1 MGLFAYEAL
10 DAQGKRKKGE
20 LDFDS
25 ERSARQALRARGLI
39 VRKLVPV
46 EGARKQEGE
55 VKAAQRL
62 KSDETVNFLQQLA
75 TLIDSGMPL
84 VEALASISE
93 GMENARACR
102 VIASIR
108 QQVLEGSALA
118 DALRVHGFD
127 DTICNMVDA
136 GEETGQLDAVATRL
150 AELLE
155 RRQALSQEMLSATLY
170 PVIILAFGVVV
181 MLFLLAV
188 VVPQI
193 VTVFERAGGDL
204 PALTVFVIAASEF
217 IRNNGL
223 ALILLFA
230 ALVFIYVLA
239 MKKEEMRYK
248 RDLLLLKLPAL
259 SNLLLKTNASRYTRT
274 LGMLLE
280 GGVPAL
286 AAMKIAQQSIT
297 LLPMREAASKA
308 RDMLREGSSLAD
320 GLKTGGY
327 MPLLA
332 LRMIAVGEQS
342 GTLATM
348 LVRVADNYDK
358 ESSRNI
364 KRLLTVMEPLLV
376 MGMALGVGTLA
387 MAILLPIVEMNQLVH

>member
-1 MGLFAYEAL
+1 MSLFTYEAL
-10 DAQGKRKKGE
+10 DEQGRRKTGE
-20 LDFDS
+20 INSDS
-25 ERSARQALRARGLI
+25 ERAVRQTLRAKGLM
-39 VRKLVPV
+39 VRKLTMV
-46 EGARKQEGE
+46 ENANKQKGE
-55 VKAAQRL
+55 TKASQRL
-62 KSDETVNFLQQLA
+62 KPAETVNFLQQLA

-84 VEALASISE
+84 VEALASIAE
-93 GMENARACR
+93 GMENARSCR
-102 VIASIR
+102 VVASIR

-118 DALRVHGFD
+118 EALRVHSFD
-127 DTICNMVDA
+127 DVICNMVAA

-155 RRQALSQEMLSATLY
+155 RRQALSQELLSATLY
-170 PVIILAFGVVV
+170 PVIIMVFGVVV

-193 VTVFERAGGDL
+193 VSVFERAGGDL
-204 PALTVFVIAASEF
+204 PALTVIVIASSEF
-217 IRNNGL
+217 LRNHGL
-223 ALILLFA
+223 MLILLCSALIFA
-230 ALVFIYVLA
+230 YVLA
-239 MKKEEMRYK
+239 MKKESMRYK
-248 RDLLLLKLPAL
+248 RDLLFLKVPMI
-259 SNLLLKTNASRYTRT
+259 SSLLLKTNTSRYVRT

-286 AAMKIAQQSIT
+286 VAMKIAQQSIT
-297 LLPMREAASKA
+297 LLPMREAVGKAS
-308 RDMLREGSSLAD
+308 DMLREGSSLAD
-320 GLKTGGY
+320 GLKTGGFV
-327 MPLLA
+327 PLLA

-348 LVRVADNYDK
+348 LIRVADNYDK

-376 MGMALGVGTLA
+376 MGMAVGVGTLA

>member
-1 MGLFAYEAL
+1 MSLFVYEAL
-10 DAQGKRKKGE
+10 DEQGRRKKGQIE
-20 LDFDS
+20 FDT
-25 ERSARQALRARGLI
+25 ERAARKSLRAQGLM
-39 VRKLVPV
+39 VRKLQQV
-46 EGARKQEGE
+46 EQTHQQTGAHQASLK
-55 VKAAQRL
+55 L
-62 KSDETVNFLQQLA
+62 KSAETVNFLQQLA

-84 VEALASISE
+84 VEALSSISE
-93 GMENARACR
+93 GMENARSCR
-102 VIASIR
+102 VVSSIR

-118 DALRVHGFD
+118 DALRTHQFD
-127 DTICNMVDA
+127 DVICNMVAA
-136 GEETGQLDAVATRL
+136 GEETGQLEAVSSRL

-155 RRQALSQEMLSATLY
+155 RRQELSQELLSATLY
-170 PVIILAFGVVV
+170 PMIILMFGVVV

-223 ALILLFA
+223 LLTLLTTA
-230 ALVFIYVLA
+230 FIFTYLMA
-239 MKKEEMRYK
+239 MRQEDMRYK
-248 RDLLLLKLPAL
+248 RDLGLLKIPAL
-259 SNLLLKTNASRYTRT
+259 SNLLLKTNASRYART

-286 AAMKIAQQSIT
+286 AAMKIAQQSVT
-297 LLPMREAASKA
+297 LLPMREALAEA
-308 RDMLREGSSLAD
+308 RNMLREGASLAD
-320 GLKTGGY
+320 GLKHGGY

-348 LVRVADNYDK
+348 LIRVADNYDK

-364 KRLLTVMEPLLV
+364 KRMLTIMEPLLV
-376 MGMALGVGTLA
+376 MGMAVGVGTLA

>member
-1 MGLFAYEAL
+1 MAIFAYDAL
-10 DAQGKRKKGE
+10 DTGGKRKKGQI
-20 LDFDS
+20 DADS
-25 ERSARQALRARGLI
+25 ERAARKSLRNQGLM
-39 VRKLVPV
+39 VRKLESV
-46 EGARKQEGE
+46 EQAQKQ
-55 VKAAQRL
+55 AAKGNTAAKL
-62 KSDETVNFLQQLA
+62 KPAETVNFLQQLA

-84 VEALASISE
+84 VDSLSSIAE
-93 GMENARACR
+93 GMENARSNS
-102 VIASIR
+102 VISSVR
-108 QQVLEGSALA
+108 QQVLEGKSLA
-118 DALRVHGFD
+118 DALRTHHFD
-127 DTICNMVDA
+127 DVICNMVAA
-136 GEETGQLDAVATRL
+136 GEETGQLDAVSTRL

-155 RRQALSQEMLSATLY
+155 RRQALSQELLSATLY

-204 PALTVFVIAASEF
+204 PALTVFVIATSEF

-223 ALILLFA
+223 ILTLLFSGS
-230 ALVFIYVLA
+230 VFAYIMA
-239 MKKEEMRYK
+239 MKKETMRYK
-248 RDLLLLKLPAL
+248 RDELLLKIPAL
-259 SNLLLKTNASRYTRT
+259 SSLLLKTNTSRYTRT

-297 LLPMREAASKA
+297 LLPMREAVTQA
-308 RDMLREGSSLAD
+308 REMLREGSSLAD
-320 GLKTGGY
+320 GLKTGNY
-327 MPLLA
+327 VPLLA

-342 GTLATM
+342 GTLDKM
-348 LVRVADNYDK
+348 LIRVADNYDK

-364 KRLLTVMEPLLV
+364 KRLLTIMEPMLV
-376 MGMALGVGTLA
+376 MGMAVGVGTLA

>member
-1 MGLFAYEAL
+1 MAIFAYDAL
-10 DAQGKRKKGE
+10 DAGGKRKKGQI
-20 LDFDS
+20 DADS
-25 ERSARQALRARGLI
+25 ERAARKNLRSQGLM
-39 VRKLVPV
+39 VRKLESV
-46 EGARKQEGE
+46 EQAQKQAAKG
-55 VKAAQRL
+55 KATAKL
-62 KSDETVNFLQQLA
+62 KPAETVNFLQQLA

-84 VEALASISE
+84 VDALSSIAE
-93 GMENARACR
+93 GMENARSNA
-102 VIASIR
+102 VISSVR
-108 QQVLEGSALA
+108 QQVLEGKSLA
-118 DALRVHGFD
+118 DALRTHHFD
-127 DTICNMVDA
+127 DVICNMVDA
-136 GEETGQLDAVATRL
+136 GEETGQLDAVSMRL
-150 AELLE
+150 SELLE
-155 RRQALSQEMLSATLY
+155 RRQALSQELLSATLY

-204 PALTVFVIAASEF
+204 PALTVFVIASSEF

-223 ALILLFA
+223 ILTLLFSGS
-230 ALVFIYVLA
+230 VFSYIMA
-239 MKKEEMRYK
+239 MKKEVMRYK
-248 RDLLLLKLPAL
+248 RDELLLKIPAL
-259 SNLLLKTNASRYTRT
+259 SSLLLKTNTSRYTRT

-297 LLPMREAASKA
+297 LLPMRVAVTEA

-327 MPLLA
+327 VPLLA

-348 LVRVADNYDK
+348 LIRVADNYDK

-364 KRLLTVMEPLLV
+364 KRMLTIIEPMLV
-376 MGMALGVGTLA
+376 MGMAVGVGTLA
-387 MAILLPIVEMNQLVH
+387 MAILLPIVEMNQLVN

>member
-1 MGLFAYEAL
+1 MAIFAYDAL
-10 DAQGKRKKGE
+10 DAQGKRKKGQIDAE
-20 LDFDS
+20 S
-25 ERSARQALRARGLI
+25 ERAARKLLRTQGLM
-39 VRKLVPV
+39 VRKLVSV
-46 EGARKQEGE
+46 EQVQKQTANG
-55 VKAAQRL
+55 KTAAKL
-62 KSDETVNFLQQLA
+62 KPAETVNFLQQLS

-84 VEALASISE
+84 VEALSSIAE
-93 GMENARACR
+93 GMENARSMQ
-102 VIASIR
+102 VVSSVR
-108 QQVLEGSALA
+108 QQVVEGSSLA
-118 DALRVHGFD
+118 DALRIHNFD
-127 DTICNMVDA
+127 DVICNMVEA

-155 RRQALSQEMLSATLY
+155 RRQALSQELLSATLY

-204 PALTVFVIAASEF
+204 PALTVFVIATSEF

-223 ALILLFA
+223 VLILLFSA
-230 ALVFIYVLA
+230 SVFTYIMA
-239 MKKEEMRYK
+239 MKKEVMRYK
-248 RDLLLLKLPAL
+248 RDKLLLKIPAL
-259 SNLLLKTNASRYTRT
+259 SSLLLKTNTSRYTRT

-297 LLPMREAASKA
+297 LLPMREAVSQA

-320 GLKTGGY
+320 GLKTGGFV
-327 MPLLA
+327 PLLA

-342 GTLATM
+342 GTLDRM
-348 LVRVADNYDK
+348 LIRVADNYDK

-364 KRLLTVMEPLLV
+364 KRLLTIMEPMLV
-376 MGMALGVGTLA
+376 MGMAVGVGTLA

>member
-1 MGLFAYEAL
+1 VAIFAYEAL
-10 DAQGKRKKGE
+10 DAEGKRKKGQIDAE
-20 LDFDS
+20 S
-25 ERSARQALRARGLI
+25 ERAARKLLRSQGLM
-39 VRKLVPV
+39 VRKLASV
-46 EGARKQEGE
+46 EQVQKQTANG
-55 VKAAQRL
+55 KTASKL
-62 KSDETVNFLQQLA
+62 KPAETVNFLQQLS

-84 VEALASISE
+84 VEALSSIAE
-93 GMENARACR
+93 GMEHARSMQ
-102 VIASIR
+102 VISSVR
-108 QQVLEGSALA
+108 QQVVEGSSLA
-118 DALRVHGFD
+118 DALRMHHFD
-127 DTICNMVDA
+127 DVICNMVEA

-155 RRQALSQEMLSATLY
+155 RRQALSQELLSATLY

-204 PALTVFVIAASEF
+204 PALTVFVIATSEF

-223 ALILLFA
+223 VLILLFSA
-230 ALVFIYVLA
+230 SIFAYIMA
-239 MKKEEMRYK
+239 MKKETMRYK
-248 RDLLLLKLPAL
+248 RDELLLKIPAL
-259 SNLLLKTNASRYTRT
+259 SSLLLKTNTSRYTRT

-297 LLPMREAASKA
+297 LLPMREAVSQA

-320 GLKTGGY
+320 GLKTGGFV
-327 MPLLA
+327 PLLA

-342 GTLATM
+342 GTLDKM
-348 LVRVADNYDK
+348 LIRVADNYDK

-364 KRLLTVMEPLLV
+364 KRLLTIMEPMLV
-376 MGMALGVGTLA
+376 MGMAVGVGTLA

>member
-1 MGLFAYEAL
+1 VSLFAYEAL
-10 DAQGKRKKGE
+10 DAQGRKKKGE
-20 LDFDS
+20 IDSDS
-25 ERSARQALRARGLI
+25 ERAVRQMLRAEGLI
-39 VRKLVPV
+39 VRKLTQL
-46 EGARKQEGE
+46 EQAHSRNGGA
-55 VKAAQRL
+55 KATQRL
-62 KSDETVNFLQQLA
+62 KPSETVNFLQQLA

-93 GMENARACR
+93 GMDNARACR
-102 VIASIR
+102 VIGSVR
-108 QQVLEGSALA
+108 QQVLEGSSLA
-118 DALRVHGFD
+118 DALRTHSFD
-127 DTICNMVDA
+127 DVICNMVAA
-136 GEETGQLDAVATRL
+136 GEETGQLNAVSTRL

-155 RRQALSQEMLSATLY
+155 RRQALSQELLSATLY
-170 PVIILAFGVVV
+170 PVIILAFGVIV

-193 VTVFERAGGDL
+193 VTVFERAGGNL
-204 PALTVFVIAASEF
+204 PTLTVFVIATSEF

-223 ALILLFA
+223 
-230 ALVFIYVLA
+230 V
-239 MKKEEMRYK
+239 
-248 RDLLLLKLPAL
+248 LLLLFSASIFSYLIAMKNEKLLYQRDLFLLKIPAL
-259 SNLLLKTNASRYTRT
+259 SNLLLKTNTSRFTRT

-297 LLPMREAASKA
+297 LLPMRDAVSDAH
-308 RDMLREGSSLAD
+308 DLLREGSSLAD
-320 GLKTGGY
+320 GLKKGNY
-327 MPLLA
+327 IPLLA

-348 LVRVADNYDK
+348 LIRVADNYDK

-376 MGMALGVGTLA
+376 MGMAVGVGTLA

>member
-1 MGLFAYEAL
+1 MAIFAYDAL
-10 DAQGKRKKGE
+10 DAQGKRKKGQI
-20 LDFDS
+20 DADS
-25 ERSARQALRARGLI
+25 ERAARKNLRAQGLI
-39 VRKLVPV
+39 VRKLRSV
-46 EGARKQEGE
+46 EQAQKQAAKG
-55 VKAAQRL
+55 KAAAKL
-62 KSDETVNFLQQLA
+62 KPAETVNFLQQLS

-84 VEALASISE
+84 VDSLSSIAE
-93 GMENARACR
+93 GMETARSNA
-102 VIASIR
+102 VISSVR
-108 QQVLEGSALA
+108 QQVLEGKSLA
-118 DALRVHGFD
+118 DALRTHHFD
-127 DTICNMVDA
+127 DVICNMVEA
-136 GEETGQLDAVATRL
+136 GEETGQLDAVSMRL
-150 AELLE
+150 SELLE
-155 RRQALSQEMLSATLY
+155 RRQALSQELLSATLY

-204 PALTVFVIAASEF
+204 PALTVFVIASSEF

-223 ALILLFA
+223 ILTFLFSA
-230 ALVFIYVLA
+230 SVFSYIMA
-239 MKKEEMRYK
+239 MKKETMRYK
-248 RDLLLLKLPAL
+248 RDELLLKIPAL
-259 SNLLLKTNASRYTRT
+259 SSLLLKTNTSRYTRT

-297 LLPMREAASKA
+297 LLPMRESVAQA

-327 MPLLA
+327 VPLLA

-342 GTLATM
+342 GTLDKM
-348 LVRVADNYDK
+348 LIRVADNYDK

-364 KRLLTVMEPLLV
+364 KRLLTIMEPMLV
-376 MGMALGVGTLA
+376 MGMAVGVGTLA

>member
-1 MGLFAYEAL
+1 MAIFAYEAL
-10 DAQGKRKKGE
+10 DAQGKRKKGQIDAE
-20 LDFDS
+20 S
-25 ERSARQALRARGLI
+25 ERAARKTLRSQGLM
-39 VRKLVPV
+39 VRKLESV
-46 EGARKQEGE
+46 ERAQKQAANG
-55 VKAAQRL
+55 KAAAKL
-62 KSDETVNFLQQLA
+62 KPAETVNFLQQLS

-84 VEALASISE
+84 VEALSSIAE
-93 GMENARACR
+93 GMETARSNA
-102 VIASIR
+102 VISSVR
-108 QQVLEGSALA
+108 QQVLEGKSLA
-118 DALRVHGFD
+118 EALRTHHFD
-127 DTICNMVDA
+127 DVICNMVDA

-155 RRQALSQEMLSATLY
+155 RRQALSQELLSATLY
-170 PVIILAFGVVV
+170 PVIILAFGVIV

-204 PALTVFVIAASEF
+204 PALTVFVIATSEF
-217 IRNNGL
+217 LRNNGL
-223 ALILLFA
+223 ILILLFSA
-230 ALVFIYVLA
+230 SVFTYMMA
-239 MKKEEMRYK
+239 MKKEAMRYK
-248 RDLLLLKLPAL
+248 RDELLLKIPAL
-259 SNLLLKTNASRYTRT
+259 SSLLLKTNTSRYTRT

-297 LLPMREAASKA
+297 LLPMREAVTQA

-320 GLKTGGY
+320 GLKTGGFV
-327 MPLLA
+327 PLLA

-342 GTLATM
+342 GTLDKM
-348 LVRVADNYDK
+348 LIRVADNYDK

-364 KRLLTVMEPLLV
+364 KRLLTIMEPMLV
-376 MGMALGVGTLA
+376 MGMAVGVGTLA